1 MDILIL
7 ADFLGPLDGTF
18 NSRFLYLGDMLAKEH
33 EVEIVTSDFDHGA
46 KAYFDY
52 EIEKHDFKITML
64 HKVFPT
70 FSTWQAGRNRTSY
83 SARSRL

>member
-33 EVEIVTSDFDHGA
+33 EVEIVTSDS
-46 KAYFDY
+46 
-52 EIEKHDFKITML
+52 TMGPRHIL
-64 HKVFPT
+64 T
-70 FSTWQAGRNRTSY
+70 T
-83 SARSRL
+83 RSRNTISR